1 MKISKREFV
10 DLALSLGF
18 TAEIAEGGFSFLP
31 KSYEAY
37 LQGMKTS
44 HEALSPDKEFIE
56 PDIHDQHFKEFVS
69 TFLRLQEVR
78 FGKSHPK
85 KK

>member
-18 TAEIAEGGFSFLP
+18 TAEVAEAGFSWFP
-31 KSYEAY
+31 ESYEAY
-37 LQGMKTS
+37 LHGMKES
-44 HEALSPDKEFIE
+44 HEALSPGQEFVE
-56 PDIHDQHFKEFVS
+56 PDIHDQHFKEFVLM
-69 TFLRLQEVR
+69 FLRLQEIR

-85 KK
+85 K